1 MAIEVVRKSFAPPQ
15 SMVKKDHRPVLTH
28 WKGEPMIRI
37 HSIQATA
44 RQIMNSTKSIDVVKI
59 GIVGEPSTGK
69 TSLARTLAHLFHK
82 ISKEEGREE
91 YAVRSFDREDFM
103 HLDETFNNLTPTNY
117 IMRFQDLSFLGAG
130 ATKKEIDSVSK
141 TVTEIRHLKNQKDVK
156 VILIYDYH
164 YSKGFPKYL
173 RQANFRFFTSLGS
186 EEYENMEKIVGNKY
200 RAKLDHFKRMQTEIL
215 KRQKAS
221 FLVGKKWFTYSY
233 KNPFVPCLFYDEDA
247 LRFIVFPLREWID
260 PICSICST
268 ADNPQ
273 SKSQVSLSDFITET
287 EAKYSPRQLD
297 SALKVILF
305 QNGINTYSRQ
315 TSNVIKYL
323 NRAFETKQFNLQ
335 DLAVSRG
342 LTVTRT
348 ALMKKL
354 DGVLAD

>member
-1 MAIEVVRKSFAPPQ
+1 MVIEVRKKSFEPPK
-15 SMVKKDHRPVLTH
+15 SMIKKDHRPVLTH
-28 WKGEPMIRI
+28 WKGVPMVRV

-69 TSLARTLAHLFHK
+69 TSLAQTLAHLFHK
-82 ISKEEGREE
+82 ISKEEKREE
-91 YAVRSFDREDFM
+91 YAVRSFDRDDFM
-103 HLDETFNNLTPTNY
+103 NLDQTFGSLSPTNY

-130 ATKKEIDSVSK
+130 ATKKEIDQVAK

-186 EEYENMEKIVGNKY
+186 EEYENMEKIVGGKY

-221 FLVGKKWFTYSY
+221 FLLGKKWFTYSY

-247 LRFIVFPLREWID
+247 LRFVVFPLREWID
-260 PICSICST
+260 KTCSICST
-268 ADNPQ
+268 ADDPHTNSEVSPSEFMKETLEKYPPQ
-273 SKSQVSLSDFITET
+273 NV
-287 EAKYSPRQLD
+287 D
-297 SALKVILF
+297 SALKVIL
-305 QNGINTYSRQ
+305 
-315 TSNVIKYL
+315 L
-323 NRAFETKQFNLQ
+323 H
-335 DLAVSRG
+335 
-342 LTVTRT
+342 
-348 ALMKKL
+348 
-354 DGVLAD
+354 